1 MRVYRSP
8 RSSGQCS
15 KPVARIS
22 ISRMRAFRLVGF
34 KAFNHDARS
43 KINRASRPR
52 FYTRCAHQCSARA
65 RGFRISGFKA
75 FKISGFQASRLSGFQ
90 AFRLKGFQDFRLS
103 ITMRVQRLP
112 KPPSRSTKPIA
123 RRSVVRVHAFRL
135 SGFQTFRLLIAI
147 CVYR

>member
-1 MRVYRSP
+1 VLSGFQDFRLSITMRVYRSP

-75 FKISGFQASRLSGFQ
+75 FRLSRFQ
-90 AFRLKGFQDFRLS
+90 AFRLPGFPDFRL
-103 ITMRVQRLP
+103 LGL
-112 KPPSRSTKPIA
+112 K
-123 RRSVVRVHAFRL
+123 AFRI
-135 SGFQTFRLLIAI
+135 SGFQSQCAFKDYPSFPAKVLNPLHAG
-147 CVYR
+147 V